1 MRGAHRDEAGGSVAA
16 VGLPG
21 WYVPANQWICL
32 PPLTAPLGASPVAK
46 RPLTHSPSP
55 PRAFLARMPR
65 EWPIQG
71 FAEDSQDT
79 QDRPPARPAGG
90 STCWG
95 GAWERPCPPRPK
107 GVRWGSGITAG
118 VSCNIR
124 CALGGISRERG
135 DATPPQRRTT
145 VPPAGGRSCAL
156 GCAGAALG
164 RVPPTTR
171 ACGHRGCVL
180 LPSGGLGGAYS
191 TPAGTGGGVFPKWDA
206 HRTTSD
212 HFGLTGVPG
221 GPHQAPLG
229 RTEVNHQSGR
239 CGWKGAVRARAG
251 V

>member
-1 MRGAHRDEAGGSVAA
+1 MAGGVRAHARGTQRRGRWLCGRRRTAWVVCTAS
-16 VGLPG
+16 
-21 WYVPANQWICL
+21 QWICL

-95 GAWERPCPPRPK
+95 GAWERPCPPRPR

-118 VSCNIR
+118 VSCNLR
-124 CALGGISRERG
+124 WALGGISRERG

-164 RVPPTTR
+164 RLSPTTR
-171 ACGHRGCVL
+171 TCGHRGCVIVSSVG
-180 LPSGGLGGAYS
+180 PGRAYS
-191 TPAGTGGGVFPKWDA
+191 TPTGTGGGVLPK
-206 HRTTSD
+206 
-212 HFGLTGVPG
+212 
-221 GPHQAPLG
+221 
-229 RTEVNHQSGR
+229 
-239 CGWKGAVRARAG
+239 
-251 V
+251 